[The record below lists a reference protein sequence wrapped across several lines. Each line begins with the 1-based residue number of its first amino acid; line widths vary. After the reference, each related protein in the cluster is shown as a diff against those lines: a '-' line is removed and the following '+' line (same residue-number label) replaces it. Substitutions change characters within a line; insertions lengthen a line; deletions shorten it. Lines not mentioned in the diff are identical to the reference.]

1 MLNENFSLRDLQYS
15 TAESSGIAPR
25 HRWYVIKE
33 AFAAK
38 MVESA
43 VEHSPCSVNDLIL
56 DPFCGSGTV
65 PVAASSKGSPSIGF
79 EVNPFLAFVSRTK
92 LLSCKGVTLSKYWSP
107 VLRSA
112 KKGMESPLLGFS
124 TFSERDGL
132 DKWLFNSDVLRGFE
146 GAWAETKRLQNPVRD
161 LFRLALVGAA
171 MDNCN
176 AVADGKCLRYRKQW
190 AAKDF
195 SKQSFI
201 ESLQERID
209 FMADDLDSAR
219 TYRGTASIIEGDS
232 RKTLGKAQGIR
243 FKLCVT
249 SPPYLNSFDYTD
261 VYRPELFLSKFIRT
275 PEELRQLRFH
285 TLRSHV
291 QVAWDKPERRSFG
304 PIFDDTMLKLNQS
317 SVKLWSSK
325 VPDMIQAYFEDVE
338 RILLQLRRLAAQDA
352 SLWIVVSTSAY
363 AGVEVPVD
371 LIYADVAQRT
381 GWNLREVGVLRHL
394 RSSGQHANTFQDNGQ
409 PAPRLRESVV
419 ILDAFAKRGRV
430 N

>member
-15 TAESSGIAPR
+15 TAEFSGVAPR

-43 VEHSPCSVNDLIL
+43 VEHSPCSANDLIL

-65 PVAASSKGSPSIGF
+65 PVAASAKGSPSIGF

-92 LLSCKGVTLSKYWSP
+92 LLNCKGMSVSKNWSG

-112 KKGMESPLLGFS
+112 KKGMNSSLLGFS
-124 TFSERDGL
+124 TFSERVDL
-132 DKWLFNSDVLRGFE
+132 DKWLFNSDVLRSFE
-146 GAWAETKRLQNPVRD
+146 GAWTETKKLRNPVRD

-176 AVADGKCLRYRKQW
+176 AVADGKCLRYRKGW
-190 AAKDF
+190 SSKNF
-195 SKQSFI
+195 GKQSFI
-201 ESLQERID
+201 ESLEERID
-209 FMADDLDSAR
+209 FMADDLDSTHASSA
-219 TYRGTASIIEGDS
+219 TANIVEGDS
-232 RKTLGKAQGIR
+232 RKTLGKINGPK

-261 VYRPELFLSKFIRT
+261 VYRPELFLSKFVKT
-275 PEELRQLRFH
+275 PEELRQLRFR

-291 QVAWDKPERRSFG
+291 QVAWDTPERRSFG
-304 PIFDDTMLKLNQS
+304 PIFDDTMQRMSNS
-317 SVKLWSSK
+317 SVKLWSAK

-338 RILLQLRRLAAQDA
+338 RILLHLRRLAAQDA

-363 AGVEVPVD
+363 AGVEIPVD
-371 LIYADVAQRT
+371 LIYAEVGQRT

-394 RSSGQHANTFQDNGQ
+394 RSSGQHANTLQEDGRS
-409 PAPRLRESVV
+409 APRLRESVV
-419 ILDAFAKRGRV
+419 ILDAFSKKVRG